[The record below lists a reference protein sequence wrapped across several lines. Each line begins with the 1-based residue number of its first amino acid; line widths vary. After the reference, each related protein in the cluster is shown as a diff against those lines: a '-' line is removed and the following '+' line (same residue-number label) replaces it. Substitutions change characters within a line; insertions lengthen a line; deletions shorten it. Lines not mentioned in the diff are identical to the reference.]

1 MIKIKQ
7 LGNGGA
13 FDYKSTNSS
22 FLIDTGKDSYFL
34 FDCGTNVFA
43 ELRKQHDEGEIDL
56 SKLKYVYISHMDD
69 DHVGSLKSLIYYMYY
84 AFGKRLQVISVGNE
98 DRRLDVYGPL
108 CSYTDDIDGFV
119 ENDEKIIDDLF
130 NMIPIGFKQTFKV
143 DGFSI
148 TPLETK
154 HFKACYG
161 LIFKLT
167 PNIQHDQIGDPKGD
181 KIFLISGDTRANAA
195 ARDQLDKTA
204 VKFAFHD
211 FSNWDVPGSQTH
223 CCATDFNSKYK
234 LIKDKIIKYHDNGDF
249 DGGWR
254 EFDAIAKMIS
264 KKIHDAK
271 EKNAK
276 GN

>member
-69 DHVGSLKSLIYYMYY
+69 DHVGSVKTLIYYMYF
-84 AFGKRLQVISVGNE
+84 AFGKRLQVISVGDD
-98 DRRLDVYGPL
+98 DRARDVYGPL
-108 CSYTDDIDGFV
+108 CSYTDDIDCIV

-130 NMIPIGFKQTFKV
+130 NMVPIGPRQTFKV

-161 LIFKLT
+161 LIFKLIQNT
-167 PNIQHDQIGDPKGD
+167 SPNQIGDS
-181 KIFLISGDTRANAA
+181 IFLISGDTRAHAVV
-195 ARDQLDKTA
+195 RDQLDKVAT
-204 VKFAFHD
+204 KFAFHD
-211 FSNWDVPGSQTH
+211 FSNWDVPGSQKH
-223 CCATDFNSKYK
+223 CCETDFNSKYK
-234 LIKDKIIKYHDNGDF
+234 LIKDKIIKYHNNGDF
-249 DGGWR
+249 DGSWR
-254 EFDAIAKMIS
+254 EFDTIAKMIS
-264 KKIHDAK
+264 KKVQDTK